1 MPQALPIVAAET
13 ALVSTTAGSLA
24 ALETA
29 SAAEALAALDATAKA
44 AAATEAA
51 TTAATTAKTAAP
63 ILETTA
69 GLPIDQVSALT
80 QGGINPATVPPVP
93 PGAPLPPATPLPP
106 AGGTPFTVPGAQLP
120 PSGPLPPATPFTPG
134 VPPGTLPPAAP
145 PGLTPGQLDF
155 LHSSTAGPGAPTKFA
170 AESAV
175 EPVAKTV
182 DTGPKLQELIQ
193 EGGIKPASTVENVV
207 EVAETVDKGSA
218 TANGWQTAMK
228 AIKDLP
234 YPVQALGTLALSKSS
249 MSPDQPKQKKYK
261 ATPYSGL
268 SPDFEPGGPSDQLY
282 GGPPNTGSAV
292 VGNSYD
298 PERFQPGGASNQLYG
313 GVSAA
318 NGGLM
323 GYDVGGPVEQMS
335 NTNAGIMPTTGQNNM
350 YPMSQQRTFAYANP
364 SMQNPISQNVL
375 DVGDAG
381 NLDAY
386 TGVPKFSAGGTTYE
400 DEKKAKA
407 EAEQRKRYSQM
418 MHGKSGTELEN
429 DIAQGQAIA
438 SRARGSSLGII
449 PRSRI
454 QSLGTPS
461 VAAQTELAAMF
472 KGKGM
477 KSYLPK
483 MLDPQSTSA
492 GAGETEFAANGGIM
506 HSLGGYSDGGRLL
519 RGPGDG
525 VSDSI
530 PAQIGDRQP
539 ARLADGEF
547 VIPARIV
554 SELGNGSTEAGAR
567 ALYAMMERIQ
577 KGRKKSVGKGKVAVD
592 SKSKKHLPA

>member
-1 MPQALPIVAAET
+1 MPQALPVVAAET
-13 ALVSTTAGSLA
+13 ALVSTTASSLA
-24 ALETA
+24 ALEAA

-51 TTAATTAKTAAP
+51 TTAATAAKTATP
-63 ILETTA
+63 ILEATA
-69 GLPIDQVSALT
+69 GLPLDQVSALT

-106 AGGTPFTVPGAQLP
+106 AGGTPFTP
-120 PSGPLPPATPFTPG
+120 PTTGQP
-134 VPPGTLPPAAP
+134 LPPAAP
-145 PGLTPGQLDF
+145 PPVPPGTPLPPATDPGIVQANEIGRSQVEQLVNRPANPYLDNAFQPTADVGQ
-155 LHSSTAGPGAPTKFA
+155 SQI
-170 AESAV
+170 V
-175 EPVAKTV
+175 EKTV
-182 DTGPKLQELIQ
+182 DTGPKLQKLIQ
-193 EGGIKPASTVENVV
+193 EGGIKPAGTVENVV
-207 EVAETVDKGSA
+207 EVTDVGEKASA

-228 AIKDLP
+228 AIKDAPMGL
-234 YPVQALGTLALSKSS
+234 QLAGGLLTNSLL
-249 MSPDQPKQKKYK
+249 QKKPEDSGPSKDKYK
-261 ATPYSGL
+261 PTPYAGL
-268 SPDFEPGGPSDQLY
+268 SPSFASTESGAY
-282 GGPPNTGSAV
+282 
-292 VGNSYD
+292 
-298 PERFQPGGASNQLYG
+298 RQPGGTSPYLYG
-313 GVSAA
+313 FAD
-318 NGGLM
+318 GGIT
-323 GYDVGGPVEQMS
+323 GPVEQMS
-335 NTNAGIMPTTGQNNM
+335 NMNAIGGNNM

-364 SMQNPISQNVL
+364 SMQNPVSQNVL
-375 DVGDAG
+375 GTGDAG
-381 NLDAY
+381 NLDSY
-386 TGVPKFSAGGTTYE
+386 TGMPKFSAGGTTYE

-418 MHGKSGTELEN
+418 MNGKSGTEIEN

-438 SRARGSSLGII
+438 AKAKGSSLGII
-449 PRSRI
+449 PRSRT

-483 MLDPQSTSA
+483 MLDPQGTSA

-530 PAQIGDRQP
+530 PAQIGNRQP

-567 ALYAMMERIQ
+567 QLYAMMERIQ